1 MQIIADCNNHEGRVG
16 FCKYWIHFLYDEY
29 RHRYTQLDGL
39 GEVLLRVNNLVEFT
53 RYTLSAGLVL
63 RVSIPG

>member
-1 MQIIADCNNHEGRVG
+1 MQIIADCNNHEGKVG
-16 FCKYWIHFLYDEY
+16 FCKYWIYFLYDEY

-53 RYTLSAGLVL
+53 IGIHS
-63 RVSIPG
+63 